1 MKGEKQN
8 MQINKTLA
16 RAYCLGS
23 ELIEDYRAFHPVITG
38 VVVLAMVGIVFG
50 IMVMVYSNIQT
61 NITGND
67 DASNATIS
75 QVNTN
80 VYKGFNLG
88 SIAPIVLAAGLII
101 TIVIGFAGMVMGG
114 Q

>member
-1 MKGEKQN
+1 MSILEKAYLKGSQ
-8 MQINKTLA
+8 MIDDA
-16 RAYCLGS
+16 
-23 ELIEDYRAFHPVITG
+23 RAFHPVITG

-50 IMVMVYSNIQT
+50 IMVMVYSNIES
-61 NITGND
+61 NIEGTSDAANASITKIND
-67 DASNATIS
+67 
-75 QVNTN
+75 N

-114 Q
+114 GQ